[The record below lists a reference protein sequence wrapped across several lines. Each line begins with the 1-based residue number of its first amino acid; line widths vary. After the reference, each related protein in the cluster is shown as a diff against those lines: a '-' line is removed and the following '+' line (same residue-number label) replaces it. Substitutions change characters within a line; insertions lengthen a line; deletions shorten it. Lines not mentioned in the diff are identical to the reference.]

1 MIELIKPHEQV
12 RCGAGNNQKMRAE
25 KIAAESTFDIE
36 YLWSFVPHVLLTIA
50 VLLAI
55 YAFRGGLF
63 PSLHALAK
71 RLKFSRSRR
80 KGP

>member
-1 MIELIKPHEQV
+1 MIELIKSHEHV
-12 RCGAGNNQKMRAE
+12 RCGAGTSQQMRAD
-25 KIAAESTFDIE
+25 KITAESTFDIE
-36 YLWSFVPHVLLTIA
+36 YLWSFVPYVLLTVA

-63 PSLHALAK
+63 PSLHAWAK